1 MLSAAYMILDRC
13 ILIDDITYILMPLF
27 YNQTKKMDKIPKSEH
42 NIFNHKKQMAYAN
55 TIIATTPIVYT
66 GISNG
71 YYIFLFT
78 SKKTDSHSKLIKQKY
93 VAEPFY
99 LQFLKSHDIKSFC
112 FNKENKFAIQCFCN
126 L

>member
-1 MLSAAYMILDRC
+1 MYRC

-66 GISNG
+66 GISNW
-71 YYIFLFT
+71 YYISLFT
-78 SKKTDSHSKLIKQKY
+78 SKKTDSHSK
-93 VAEPFY
+93 
-99 LQFLKSHDIKSFC
+99 
-112 FNKENKFAIQCFCN
+112 
-126 L
+126 